1 MKQNYFYL
9 GILLMLL
16 CWNTTKAQIENYYT
30 FSESTASY
38 DPLTGADET
47 TLNPFTFSIV
57 TIPFD
62 FEYAGQKSNRLVFT
76 ANGLVNFGGT
86 STPQPNELS
95 DIGQVSDG
103 STGIIAP
110 LWDNRMRV
118 VSDNTIAKRKI
129 LLTGTAPF
137 RTFTIEWE
145 KVLWTS
151 EFPPNP
157 NSEVSFR
164 VILEE
169 TTNNITFLYGP
180 NNSVEN
186 QSASIGLNT
195 EFADQISFISVTP
208 GSPSAVSSAV
218 SNDNIS
224 TSEYPGEG
232 TQYNFTYQFPNCR
245 IPSNL
250 AIDTNSLT
258 PSTVDV
264 SWTNAGSETSWDI
277 VVINRDNSSREVIS
291 ANSNPFTLTDLD
303 QDTNYSIAIRSNC
316 TTSDSDYSPQVFFKT
331 LEICPSPIN
340 INSTDITLDSADFS
354 WQAGDSE
361 TSWEATVVLFND
373 PEPVSGDM
381 VTSTMYGVNGLIKDT
396 DYTLYVRSNCDAD
409 GFSKWITFDFRTLAT
424 CQIPTSLTVT
434 NETCSSGTIGWT
446 SNGSETSWEV
456 SVTRVG
462 TSNEIIYTT
471 NTNPFTINDLNPNNS
486 YRFLVRAVCA
496 PDDKSRYS
504 SFNFIRTTE
513 DTTNPTPVAQD
524 ITVQLG
530 TNGLIVLDPIAIDN
544 GSTDD
549 CAIASITV
557 SPSVLTCS
565 DLGAN
570 TITMTVTDIAGNSDS
585 TTAIVTVEDNTN
597 PVAQAKDITVQLDN
611 NGTISIT
618 GNDINDG
625 SSDNCNLSLT
635 VTPNTFDCSNVGEN
649 TVTLTATDGSNN
661 FNETTAIVTVQ
672 DVINP
677 IVVTKNI
684 SVSLDN
690 SGMASIVAS
699 EINDGSSD
707 NCSISSITVSP
718 DSFNCADVG
727 ENTVTLTVTD
737 VNGNSDSNTAIV
749 TVQDTTNPTVL
760 TKDITVSLDNTGM
773 ASIVTSDI
781 NNGSSDNC
789 SISSITVSP
798 DSFNCTNIGENT
810 VTLTVT
816 DVNGNTDSTTAVVTV
831 EDNTIPFAQA
841 KDITVQLDNNGTIN
855 ITGNDIDDGST
866 DNCDFSLAVT
876 PNTFDCS
883 NIGDNIVTLT
893 VIDNTGNSDMITAT
907 VTVAD
912 DILPSANCIAPF
924 SIQLDETGSASIS
937 AQDINN
943 NSTDNCSIQNIAI
956 DKTNFTSADIG
967 EQIVTLTVTDIA
979 GNINTCSTTV
989 TVEGPTFV
997 IEDYVTGLS
1006 TPRGLAFDEDQNL
1019 FIAEHTTGKIFK
1031 ATDIETITEFAST
1044 GFNNNGIS
1052 FDQNSDLYVAESF
1065 LSQILKFDTNVQQS
1079 QFLSSS
1085 DGISSPW
1092 DVKFDTAGNL
1102 YVSNF
1107 SGNILK
1113 ITPAGSVSEYA
1124 TGLFSPEGIAFDRSG
1139 NLFVADRNDRKL
1151 IKIAPDG
1158 SSTTLLTGIV
1168 GIRSVAV
1175 DSNDFVYFDE
1185 QVGNGP
1191 SATVKIVKYNQN
1203 DGSTT
1208 DIVGGLDDSNYLL
1221 FNKNGDLFISQSNKV
1236 SVVREVGEPEVLSV
1250 DEVALNTILFYPN
1263 PIINRVSFT
1272 TAPSGINL
1280 YDVSGKIV
1288 FKSNNSQLQYDLSG
1302 LPSGLY
1308 FMEIADFSGKRTI
1321 QKVNKI

>member
-9 GILLMLL
+9 GILLTLL

-38 DPLTGADET
+38 APLVGADET
-47 TLNPFTFSIV
+47 VLSRNTFSSLS
-57 TIPFD
+57 IPFD
-62 FEYAGQKSNRLVFT
+62 FEYAGQKIDRLIFKN
-76 ANGLVNFGGT
+76 NGEVSLGGT
-86 STPQPNELS
+86 SEPQPNELS
-95 DIGQVSDG
+95 DLGQQNESG
-103 STGIIAP
+103 TTAIIAP
-110 LWDNRMRV
+110 LWDNQMTV
-118 VSDNTIAKRKI
+118 ANDNTIAKRKT
-129 LLTGTAPF
+129 LLSGTAPF

-151 EFPPNP
+151 QFPSNTS
-157 NSEVSFR
+157 SEVSFR
-164 VILEE
+164 IIFEE

-180 NNSVEN
+180 NNSTEN
-186 QSASIGLNT
+186 QSTSIGLNT
-195 EFADQISFISVTP
+195 EFSDQISFISVTP
-208 GSPSAVSSAV
+208 GSPSSVSSTV
-218 SNDNIS
+218 SDDNIS

-232 TQYNFTYQFPNCR
+232 TQYTFTYQFPNCR

-250 AIDTNSLT
+250 DIDTNSLT

-277 VVINRDNSSREVIS
+277 LVINRDNSSREVIS
-291 ANSNPFTLTDLD
+291 ANSNPFTLTNLD

-316 TTSDSDYSPQVFFKT
+316 TTSDSDYSPQVFFTT
-331 LEICPSPIN
+331 LETCPSPIN

-373 PEPVSGDM
+373 PEPVSGD
-381 VTSTMYGVNGLIKDT
+381 VITSTTYSVNGLIKDT
-396 DYTLYVRSNCDAD
+396 DYTLYVRSNCDTD
-409 GFSKWITFDFRTLAT
+409 GFSKWITYDFRTIAT
-424 CQIPTSLTVT
+424 CQIPTSLTIT

-456 SVTRVG
+456 SVTRIG
-462 TSNEIIYTT
+462 TSDEVIYAA
-471 NTNPFTINDLNPNNS
+471 NTNPFTLNDLNPNTT
-486 YRFLVRAVCA
+486 YRIFVRAVCA
-496 PDDKSRYS
+496 SDDKSRYS
-504 SFNFIRTTE
+504 SRDFISTTE
-513 DTTNPTPVAQD
+513 DTTDPTPVAQD

-530 TNGLIVLDPIAIDN
+530 TNGFIVLDPTAIDN

-549 CAIASITV
+549 CAIDSITV

-570 TITMTVTDIAGNSDS
+570 TVTMTVTDIAGNSDS
-585 TTAIVTVEDNTN
+585 TTALVTVEDNTN
-597 PVAQAKDITVQLDN
+597 PVAQAKDITVALDE
-611 NGTISIT
+611 NGSVSIT

-649 TVTLTATDGSNN
+649 TVTLTATDTSNN
-661 FNETTAIVTVQ
+661 FSEMTAIVTVQ

-677 IVVTKNI
+677 TVVTKNI

-699 EINDGSSD
+699 DINDGSSD

-718 DSFNCADVG
+718 DTFNCTNVG

-737 VNGNSDSNTAIV
+737 VNGNSDSNTAVV
-749 TVQDTTNPTVL
+749 TVQDTIDPIAQAN
-760 TKDITVSLDNTGM
+760 DITVQLDDNGTITIT
-773 ASIVTSDI
+773 ATDI
-781 NNGSSDNC
+781 NNGSADDC
-789 SISSITVSP
+789 TIDSITVSP
-798 DSFNCTNIGENT
+798 NSFDCSNIGDNT

-816 DVNGNTDSTTAVVTV
+816 DTS
-831 EDNTIPFAQA
+831 
-841 KDITVQLDNNGTIN
+841 
-855 ITGNDIDDGST
+855 
-866 DNCDFSLAVT
+866 
-876 PNTFDCS
+876 
-883 NIGDNIVTLT
+883 
-893 VIDNTGNSDMITAT
+893 GNSDMTLAT
-907 VTVAD
+907 VTVID
-912 DILPSANCIAPF
+912 EMLPTANCIAPF
-924 SIQLDETGSASIS
+924 SIQLDDSGLANIS
-937 AQDINN
+937 AQDINE
-943 NSTDNCSIQNIAI
+943 NSSDNCGIQNIAI

-989 TVEGPTFV
+989 TVEGPAFV
-997 IEDYVTGLS
+997 IEDYVTGLNS
-1006 TPRGLAFDEDQNL
+1006 PRGLAFDGDQNL

-1031 ATDIETITEFAST
+1031 ATDIETTTEFAST

-1052 FDQNSDLYVAESF
+1052 FDQNNNLYVAESF
-1065 LSQILKFDTNVQQS
+1065 LSQVLTFDTNAQQS

-1113 ITPAGSVSEYA
+1113 ITPAGSVSEYT

-1151 IKIAPDG
+1151 IKISPDG

-1208 DIVGGLDDSNYLL
+1208 DIIGGLDDSNYLL
-1221 FNKNGDLFISQSNKV
+1221 FNRNGDLFISQSNKV
-1236 SVVREVGEPEVLSV
+1236 SVVREVGESEILSV
-1250 DEVALNTILFYPN
+1250 EEVVLNTIVFYPN
-1263 PIINRVSFT
+1263 PVINTVSFT
-1272 TAPSGINL
+1272 TAPSGIRL
-1280 YDVSGKIV
+1280 YDVSGKAI
-1288 FKSNNSQLQYDLSG
+1288 FKSTNSQLEYDLSD
-1302 LPSGLY
+1302 LPSGFYL
-1308 FMEIADFSGKRTI
+1308 MEITDFSGKRII

>member
-38 DPLTGADET
+38 DPLVGADET
-47 TLNPFTFSIV
+47 VLSRNTFSSLS
-57 TIPFD
+57 IPFD
-62 FEYAGQKSNRLVFT
+62 FEYAGQKINRLIFKN
-76 ANGLVNFGGT
+76 NGEVSLGGT
-86 STPQPNELS
+86 SEPQPNELS
-95 DIGQVSDG
+95 DLGQQNESG
-103 STGIIAP
+103 TTAIIAP
-110 LWDNRMRV
+110 LWDNQMTV
-118 VSDNTIAKRKI
+118 ANDNTIAKRKT
-129 LLTGTAPF
+129 LLSGTAPF

-151 EFPPNP
+151 QFPSNTS
-157 NSEVSFR
+157 SEVSFR
-164 VILEE
+164 IIFEE

-180 NNSVEN
+180 NSSTEN
-186 QSASIGLNT
+186 QSTSIGLNT

-208 GSPSAVSSAV
+208 GSPSSISSTV

-232 TQYNFTYQFPNCR
+232 TQYTFTYQFPNCR

-250 AIDTNSLT
+250 DIDTNSLT
-258 PSTVDV
+258 PSKVDV
-264 SWTNAGSETSWDI
+264 SWTNASSETSWDI
-277 VVINRDNSSREVIS
+277 LVINRDNSSTEVIS
-291 ANSNPFTLTDLD
+291 ANSNPFTLTNLD
-303 QDTNYSIAIRSNC
+303 QDTNYSIAIRSKC
-316 TTSDSDYSPQVFFKT
+316 TSSDSDYSAQVFFTT
-331 LEICPSPIN
+331 LETCPSPIN
-340 INSTDITLDSADFS
+340 INSTDITLNSADFS

-381 VTSTMYGVNGLIKDT
+381 VTSAVYSANGLIKDT
-396 DYTLYVRSNCDAD
+396 DYTLYVRSNCDTD
-409 GFSKWITFDFRTLAT
+409 GFSKWITYDFRTLAT

-434 NETCSSGTIGWT
+434 DETCSSGTIGWT

-456 SVTRVG
+456 SVTQLG
-462 TSNEIIYTT
+462 TSNEVIYTA
-471 NTNPFTINDLNPNNS
+471 NTNPFTINDLNPNTT
-486 YRFLVRAVCA
+486 YRIFVRAVCA
-496 PDDKSRYS
+496 SDDKSRYS
-504 SFNFIRTTE
+504 SRDFISTTE

-524 ITVQLG
+524 ITVQLDN
-530 TNGLIVLDPIAIDN
+530 NGLIVLESTAIDN

-570 TITMTVTDIAGNSDS
+570 TITMTVTDNAGNSDS

-597 PVAQAKDITVQLDN
+597 PIVQTKNITVQLNN
-611 NGTISIT
+611 NGIINIT

-625 SSDNCNLSLT
+625 SSDNCNLNLT
-635 VTPNTFDCSNVGEN
+635 VTPNTFDCSNIGEN
-649 TVTLTATDGSNN
+649 TVTLTATDASSN
-661 FNETTAIVTVQ
+661 FSETTAIVTVQ

-677 IVVTKNI
+677 TVVTKNI

-699 EINDGSSD
+699 DINDGSSD
-707 NCSISSITVSP
+707 NCSISTITVSP
-718 DSFNCADVG
+718 DAFDCADIG

-749 TVQDTTNPTVL
+749 TILDT
-760 TKDITVSLDNTGM
+760 LDP
-773 ASIVTSDI
+773 I
-781 NNGSSDNC
+781 
-789 SISSITVSP
+789 
-798 DSFNCTNIGENT
+798 
-810 VTLTVT
+810 
-816 DVNGNTDSTTAVVTV
+816 
-831 EDNTIPFAQA
+831 AQA
-841 KDITVQLDNNGTIN
+841 KDITIQLDINGNSTI
-855 ITGNDIDDGST
+855 TETDIDNGSN
-866 DNCDFSLAVT
+866 DDCNIASIIVS
-876 PNTFDCS
+876 PSTFDCS

-893 VIDNTGNSDMITAT
+893 VTDTSGNSDMTTAT
-907 VTVAD
+907 VTVTD
-912 DILPSANCIAPF
+912 EILPTANCVAPF
-924 SIQLDETGSASIS
+924 SIQLDDSGLANIS
-937 AQDINN
+937 AQDINE
-943 NSTDNCSIQNIAI
+943 NSLDNCGIQNIVI
-956 DKTNFTSADIG
+956 DKTNFTSTDIG
-967 EQIVTLTVTDIA
+967 EQIVTLTITDIA

-989 TVEGPTFV
+989 TVEGPAFV

-1006 TPRGLAFDEDQNL
+1006 TPRGLAFDQEQNL
-1019 FIAEHTTGKIFK
+1019 FIAEHTTGKILK
-1031 ATDIETITEFAST
+1031 ATDIETTTEFAST

-1052 FDQNSDLYVAESF
+1052 FDQNNNLYVAESF
-1065 LSQILKFDTNVQQS
+1065 LSQILTFDTNAQES
-1079 QFLSSS
+1079 QFLRSS

-1107 SGNILK
+1107 SGNILR
-1113 ITPAGSVSEYA
+1113 ITPTGSVSEYA
-1124 TGLFSPEGIAFDRSG
+1124 SGLFSPEGIAFDRSG

-1158 SSTTLLTGIV
+1158 SNTTLITGVI

-1203 DGSTT
+1203 DGSTS
-1208 DIVGGLDDSNYLL
+1208 DIIGGLDDSNYLL
-1221 FNKNGDLFISQSNKV
+1221 FNRNGDLFISQSNKV
-1236 SVVREVGEPEVLSV
+1236 SVVREVGESEILSV
-1250 DEVALNTILFYPN
+1250 EEVALNTIIFYPN
-1263 PIINRVSFT
+1263 PVINNISFT
-1272 TAPSGINL
+1272 TAPSGIRL
-1280 YDVSGKIV
+1280 YDVSGKVI
-1288 FKSNNSQLQYDLSG
+1288 FKSNNSQPQYDLSD
-1302 LPSGLY
+1302 LPSGFYLL
-1308 FMEIADFSGKRTI
+1308 EITDFSGKRII